1 LDKLFDDASIT
12 KLFSVQPELLKSF
25 QLTHGMKNVLMDA
38 SANLKG
44 SARRTFMA
52 KTVITFGKGGQRRA
66 EQELKWDRKTICKGM
81 REYNSGMVCV
91 DNFSGRGRKP
101 AQEHLPSLLENI
113 TTIVRPTTQA
123 DPTFRTTQIYTPL
136 TAKTVR
142 TLLIE
147 EKGYRDNDLPTM
159 RTILAKLNYLNF
171 HPQKVAKT
179 KPLKKIE
186 QTDAIFEQVH
196 KINREADEID
206 GILRLSMDA
215 KAKVYVGPLSRG
227 GKSRQGERASDHD
240 YDPDDILTPFGIY
253 LPVSYESFFYFTR
266 NNVTADFMVDCLQ
279 SLWSIY
285 LQRLNLH
292 TLVIN
297 VDNGPENNS
306 HRTQFIKRIVDF
318 AHTNSIN
325 VKLAYYPPY
334 HSKYNPIERVWGVL
348 EKHWNGEILYAVDK
362 VLGLARTMT
371 YNSINP
377 VVELVEKN
385 YSTGIKLT
393 KKAMVSY
400 EEKIIRMKGLE
411 RWFVDVPV
419 IQN

>member
-1 LDKLFDDASIT
+1 MDKLFDGASII

-25 QLTHGMKNVLMDA
+25 QLTHGMKNALMDA

-44 SARRTFMA
+44 SARRIFMA
-52 KTVITFGKGGQRRA
+52 KTVIAFGKGGQRRV

-101 AQEHLPSLLENI
+101 AQEHLPNLLENI
-113 TTIVRPTTQA
+113 TTIVKPTTQA

-147 EKGYRDNDLPTM
+147 EKGYRDNDLPTI
-159 RTILAKLNYLNF
+159 RTILEKLNYLNF

-179 KPLKKIE
+179 KPLKKIK

-196 KINREADEID
+196 KINREVDPPVPIRAGEID

-215 KAKVYVGPLSRG
+215 KAKVHVGPLSRG

-240 YDPDDILTPFGIY
+240 YDPDDILTPFGIF
-253 LPVSYESFFYFTR
+253 LPASDESFFYFTR
-266 NNVTADFMVDCLQ
+266 NKVTADFMVDCLQ
-279 SLWSIY
+279 SFWSML

-318 AHTNSIN
+318 AHANSVN

-348 EKHWNGEILYAVDK
+348 
-362 VLGLARTMT
+362 
-371 YNSINP
+371 
-377 VVELVEKN
+377 
-385 YSTGIKLT
+385 
-393 KKAMVSY
+393 
-400 EEKIIRMKGLE
+400 
-411 RWFVDVPV
+411 
-419 IQN
+419 